1 MTLTAATTQQGRQQR
16 PARKV
21 EVHPVTQRRVLR
33 LEWVK
38 FTTLRST
45 WIALAVAVV
54 GTIAVG
60 GLASWAIASRWSRL
74 DIGERLTF
82 SPITQSLTGVYLAQL
97 VIGVLGVLIISSE
110 YSTGMIRAT
119 LALVPRRLP
128 VLWAKLSIFAV
139 VTFLL
144 MLATAF
150 VSFAVGQALLG
161 SHGTTLSAPNALRS
175 VFGVAIYLTL
185 VGAIAV
191 SAGFLLRNTA
201 GGIAS
206 VVGLII
212 VLPALAHV
220 LPQSW
225 QHNYVPYLPSNAGG
239 ALYTIHPDP
248 GTLSPWTGF
257 GVMCIWAAVLLA
269 GAAALLKRRDA

>member
-1 MTLTAATTQQGRQQR
+1 MTITTTAP
-16 PARKV
+16 PALAPRRV
-21 EVHPVTQRRVLR
+21 QVHPVTQRRVLK

-45 WIALAVAVV
+45 WIALAIAVV
-54 GTIAVG
+54 GMIAVG
-60 GLASWAIASRWSRL
+60 GLASWAIASRWSHL

-82 SPITQSLTGVYLAQL
+82 SPISQSLTGVYLSQL
-97 VIGVLGVLIISSE
+97 VVGVLGVLIISGE

-119 LALVPRRLP
+119 LAAVPRRLP
-128 VLWAKLSIFAV
+128 VLWAKLMVFSS
-139 VTFLL
+139 VTFVS
-144 MLATAF
+144 MLVAAL
-150 VSFAVGQALLG
+150 VSFEVGQAFLG

-175 VFGVAIYLTL
+175 VLGVAVYLTL
-185 VGAIAV
+185 VATIAV
-191 SAGFLLRNTA
+191 CAGFIVRSTA

-225 QHNYVPYLPSNAGG
+225 QQNYVPYLPSNAGG

-248 GTLSPWTGF
+248 GTLSPWAGF
-257 GVMCIWAAVLLA
+257 FVMCAWAAAFLI
-269 GAAALLKRRDA
+269 GAVVLLKRRDA

>member
-1 MTLTAATTQQGRQQR
+1 MTLTADARQIVSSRRVQ
-16 PARKV
+16 
-21 EVHPVTQRRVLR
+21 VHPVTQRRVLR

-45 WIALAVAVV
+45 WIALAIAVL

-60 GLASWAIASRWSRL
+60 GLASWAIASRWAHL
-74 DIGERLTF
+74 GPDERLTF

-119 LALVPRRLP
+119 LAAVPRRLP
-128 VLWAKLSIFAV
+128 VLWAKLAV
-139 VTFLL
+139 FSTVTFVL

-150 VSFAVGQALLG
+150 TAFLVGQALLG
-161 SHGTTLSAPNALRS
+161 THGTNLSAPNALRS
-175 VFGVAIYLTL
+175 VVGVAIYLTL
-185 VGAIAV
+185 VGVIAV
-191 SAGFLLRNTA
+191 CAGFIVRNTA

-225 QHNYVPYLPSNAGG
+225 QHNYIPYLPSNAGG

-248 GTLSPWTGF
+248 GTLSPWAGL
-257 GVMCIWAAVLLA
+257 GVMCAWAAAFLIAAVVLLR
-269 GAAALLKRRDA
+269 RRDA

>member
-1 MTLTAATTQQGRQQR
+1 
-16 PARKV
+16 
-21 EVHPVTQRRVLR
+21 
-33 LEWVK
+33 VK

-45 WIALAVAVV
+45 WIALAIAVV
-54 GTIAVG
+54 GMIAVG
-60 GLASWAIASRWSRL
+60 GLASWAIASRWSHL

-82 SPITQSLTGVYLAQL
+82 SPISQSLTGVYLSQL
-97 VIGVLGVLIISSE
+97 VVGVLGVLIISGE

-119 LALVPRRLP
+119 LAAVPRRLP
-128 VLWAKLSIFAV
+128 VLWAKLMVFSS
-139 VTFLL
+139 VTFVS
-144 MLATAF
+144 MLVAAL
-150 VSFAVGQALLG
+150 VSFEVGQAFLG

-175 VFGVAIYLTL
+175 VLGVAVYLTL
-185 VGAIAV
+185 VATIAV
-191 SAGFLLRNTA
+191 CAGFIVRSTA

-225 QHNYVPYLPSNAGG
+225 QQNYVPYLPSNAGG

-248 GTLSPWTGF
+248 GTLSPWAGF
-257 GVMCIWAAVLLA
+257 FVMCAWAAAFLI
-269 GAAALLKRRDA
+269 GAVVLLKRRDA

>member
-1 MTLTAATTQQGRQQR
+1 MTITATAPAATTPGRVQ
-16 PARKV
+16 
-21 EVHPVTQRRVLR
+21 VHSVNQARVLKM
-33 LEWVK
+33 EWIK

-45 WIALAVAVV
+45 WIALAIAMAGTVAV
-54 GTIAVG
+54 GA
-60 GLASWAIASRWSRL
+60 LASWAIASRWSHL
-74 DIGERLTF
+74 DLGERLTF

-97 VIGVLGVLIISSE
+97 VIGVLGVLFISSE
-110 YSTGMIRAT
+110 YSTGMVRAT
-119 LALVPRRLP
+119 LSVAPHRLP
-128 VLWAKLSIFAV
+128 VLWAKQLIFAV
-139 VTFLL
+139 VTFVL

-150 VSFAVGQALLG
+150 VAFFVGQGLLG
-161 SHGTTLSAPNALRS
+161 SHGTTLSAPDALRS
-175 VFGVAIYLTL
+175 IVGVAVYLTL
-185 VGAIAV
+185 VGIIAV
-191 SAGFLLRNTA
+191 SSGFILRNTA

-248 GTLSPWTGF
+248 GTLSPWAGF
-257 GVMCIWAAVLLA
+257 LVMCLWAAAFVVV
-269 GAAALLKRRDA
+269 AAVLLKRRDA